1 MIFSLLSVFL
11 AMAGIVTLLSRRT
24 FLGWILGQQLI
35 IQAVVSFGILVG
47 NSRGQAV
54 EGQAASFFLI
64 IMGVAFT
71 VATLGLATRQLY
83 MKKTNRI
90 SDLANTEGSPRE

>member
-24 FLGWILGQQLI
+24 FLGWVMGQQLL

-47 NSRGQAV
+47 NSRGQPL
-54 EGQAASFFLI
+54 EGQAASFFMMVL
-64 IMGVAFT
+64 GVLFT
-71 VATLGLATRQLY
+71 TSTLALATRKLY
-83 MKKTNRI
+83 LKKTNKI
-90 SDLANTEGSPRE
+90 SGGHPL